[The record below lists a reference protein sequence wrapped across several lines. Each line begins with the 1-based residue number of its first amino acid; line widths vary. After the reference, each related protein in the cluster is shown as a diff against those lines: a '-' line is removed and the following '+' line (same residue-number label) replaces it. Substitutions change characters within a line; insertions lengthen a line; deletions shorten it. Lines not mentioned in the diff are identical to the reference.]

1 MGTNYYFKK
10 KGKHIGKSSYMGGDY
25 GTFIWD
31 INPEQFYNDMKFLI
45 NNGLRIVDEY
55 GTEYSYNRF
64 KEKLN
69 NHNHSFE
76 HIGKEFS

>member
-10 KGKHIGKSSYMGGDY
+10 TGKHIGKSSYMGGEY
-25 GTFIWD
+25 GTFIWAIPIKD
-31 INPEQFYNDMKFLI
+31 FNDMKFLV

-55 GTEYSYNRF
+55 CTEYSYNRF
-64 KEKLN
+64 IEKLN
-69 NHNHSFE
+69 NHYHNFE